1 MPAKQARFDDALV
14 SWYEN
19 AAKIENAIRL
29 KKGLKPLAWVD
40 LLRVVAERFAGLPA
54 SHDVDLDGVKRRV
67 KRAAKKLAAKDAPTI
82 IYTVKVPR
90 AEKPAAK
97 KAPAKQAKKSTKKD
111 APTASDRWTRP
122 HGGCLLYTSPSP
134 RD

>member
-1 MPAKQARFDDALV
+1 MMPAKQARFDDALV

-19 AAKIENAIRL
+19 AAKNENAIRL

-54 SHDVDLDGVKRRV
+54 SHDVDLEGVQRRA
-67 KRAAKKLAAKDAPTI
+67 KRAAKKSAA
-82 IYTVKVPR
+82 
-90 AEKPAAK
+90 
-97 KAPAKQAKKSTKKD
+97 KD

-122 HGGCLLYTSPSP
+122 HGGKTAATKASAKQTERRTPP
-134 RD
+134 HGG

>member
-19 AAKIENAIRL
+19 AAKNENAIRL

-54 SHDVDLDGVKRRV
+54 SHDVDLEGVQRRA
-67 KRAAKKLAAKDAPTI
+67 KRAAKKAATTSDMW
-82 IYTVKVPR
+82 
-90 AEKPAAK
+90 
-97 KAPAKQAKKSTKKD
+97 TK
-111 APTASDRWTRP
+111 P
-122 HGGCLLYTSPSP
+122 HGGKTAATKASAKQTERRTPP
-134 RD
+134 HGG

>member
-1 MPAKQARFDDALV
+1 MMPAKQARFDDALV

-19 AAKIENAIRL
+19 AAKNENAIRL

-54 SHDVDLDGVKRRV
+54 SHDVDLEGAQRRA
-67 KRAAKKLAAKDAPTI
+67 KRAAKKSAAKNAPT
-82 IYTVKVPR
+82 TSDMTTPPHGGKT
-90 AEKPAAK
+90 AAK
-97 KAPAKQAKKSTKKD
+97 KGTTTWTVRTKKRTAKK

-122 HGGCLLYTSPSP
+122 HGG
-134 RD
+134 

>member
-19 AAKIENAIRL
+19 AAKNENAIRL

-54 SHDVDLDGVKRRV
+54 SHDVDLEGVQRRA
-67 KRAAKKLAAKDAPTI
+67 KRAAKKSASKNVR
-82 IYTVKVPR
+82 YTVTLRP
-90 AEKPAAK
+90 EETTAK
-97 KAPAKQAKKSTKKD
+97 K

-122 HGGCLLYTSPSP
+122 HGG
-134 RD
+134 

>member
-19 AAKIENAIRL
+19 AAKNENAIRM

-54 SHDVDLDGVKRRV
+54 SHDVDLEGVQRRA
-67 KRAAKKLAAKDAPTI
+67 KRAAKKLAAKDAPTVT
-82 IYTVKVPR
+82 YGVTLPHGGKT
-90 AEKPAAK
+90 AAT
-97 KAPAKQAKKSTKKD
+97 KAPAKRAKKSTAKD

-122 HGGCLLYTSPSP
+122 HGG
-134 RD
+134 